1 VLDWLHWP
9 ENAWGSHEFDKN
21 RFPDPKAMVDSIHAM
36 NGRIM
41 ISVWPKFYVTTE
53 HYKEFDKKGWMY
65 KKAVEDSIKDWVGP
79 GYIGSFYDAYDPDAR
94 KLFWKQVQDH
104 YYPLGIDAWWMDAS
118 EPNIRDCTDMQYRKE
133 LCGPTALGP
142 STKYFNAY
150 AYENA
155 EAIYDGQRGVE
166 PNKRVFLLTRSGFAG
181 LQRYSTAT
189 WSGDIGTSWE
199 DMKAQISAGLN
210 YSISGIPFWS
220 MDIGGFC
227 VQNKFVEGQQ
237 VFDKTGTEN
246 AANKE
251 WRELNARWFQFGA
264 FAPMFRAHGQWPY
277 REIYNIAPEN
287 HPAYKSIVY
296 YNKLRYDLMPYLY
309 SLAGKVHF
317 DDYTIMRPMVMD
329 FTADK
334 KVRNLGDQYMFGP
347 AFLVAPVYEY
357 GARSRQ
363 VYLPESTQWYDF
375 YSGAAVAN
383 GTQVVAAPYE
393 RIPLFVRAGSI
404 VPFGPDIQ
412 WSDEKQADNITLYVY
427 GGANG
432 KFTLYEDEGTNYNY
446 EKGQYATIDFSYDD
460 ATSTL
465 TIGKR
470 SGQFN
475 GMLKTR
481 TFNVVKVSKDK
492 AVPYNKNTQGKVVK
506 YDGNSQKITL

>member
-1 VLDWLHWP
+1 
-9 ENAWGSHEFDKN
+9 
-21 RFPDPKAMVDSIHAM
+21 
-36 NGRIM
+36 
-41 ISVWPKFYVTTE
+41 
-53 HYKEFDKKGWMY
+53 MY
-65 KKAVEDSIKDWVGP
+65 KQAVVDSIKDWVGP
-79 GYIGSFYDAYDPDAR
+79 GYVGSFYDAYDPDAR
-94 KLFWKQVQDH
+94 KLFWKQIQDH

-150 AYENA
+150 AYMNA
-155 EAIYDGQRGVE
+155 EAIYDGQRGVD
-166 PNKRVFLLTRSGFAG
+166 PDKRVFLLTRSGFAG

-189 WSGDIGTSWE
+189 WSGDIGTCWE

-227 VQNKFVEGQQ
+227 VQNRFVTGQQ
-237 VFDKTGTEN
+237 EFDKTGREN
-246 AANKE
+246 ADNKE
-251 WRELNARWFQFGA
+251 WRELNARWYQFGA
-264 FAPMFRAHGQWPY
+264 FAPMYRAHGQWPY

-287 HPAYKSIVY
+287 HPAYKSILY
-296 YNKLRYDLMPYLY
+296 YTKLRYDLLPYIY

-317 DDYTIMRPMVMD
+317 EDYTIMRPMVMD

-347 AFLVAPVYEY
+347 SFLVAPVYTY
-357 GARSRQ
+357 GARQRE

-375 YSGAAVAN
+375 YTGKVVASGQQ
-383 GTQVVAAPYE
+383 TVAAPYE

-412 WSDEKQADNITLYVY
+412 WTNEKPADNITLYVY
-427 GGANG
+427 AGANG
-432 KFTLYEDEGTNYNY
+432 KFTLYEDEGVNYNY
-446 EKGQYATIDFSYDD
+446 EKGKYATIEFSYDD
-460 ATSTL
+460 ASSTL
-465 TIGKR
+465 TIGERK
-470 SGQFN
+470 GDFD
-475 GMLKTR
+475 GMLKNR

-492 AVPYNKNTQGKVVK
+492 AVAYDKNVKGVSVNYGGKA
-506 YDGNSQKITL
+506 QKLTI